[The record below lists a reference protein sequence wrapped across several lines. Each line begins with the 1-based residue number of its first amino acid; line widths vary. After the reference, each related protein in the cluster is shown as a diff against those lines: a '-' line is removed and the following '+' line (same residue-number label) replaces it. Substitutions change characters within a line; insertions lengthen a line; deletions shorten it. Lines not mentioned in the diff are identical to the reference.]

1 MLSETKVQR
10 GILLFAEPMS
20 TEMINTLNSLLNEHN
35 SNTFFYLV
43 YNEASVDD
51 NDKMSTS
58 NGPFYMNWFQVKMSY
73 NFVNLNSCIK
83 SRHPVTFVSLMNV
96 RLFLGLGDQ
105 RLLSICV

>member
-73 NFVNLNSCIK
+73 NFVNPNSCI
-83 SRHPVTFVSLMNV
+83 TFVSLMNV